1 MGEEWFKEQYGHIPR
16 IDLPRMPTPPIYEC
30 GSFTSSCATT
40 ERTTT
45 DRPSPRPEEAPFTL
59 AGAIAV
65 QAITEGLAAATL
77 PASAVIIALPE
88 GPLDHD
94 MESPATSTLS
104 SPCAA
109 SPTALPHTAVVE
121 VTLPSSLLSTGPE
134 IHPTPSF
141 PPSRPSAAAAGAAA
155 AAASVPP
162 PEPAQ
167 SPKPGPKGRPKS
179 KGVRALAK

>member
-30 GSFTSSCATT
+30 GSFTSSSATT

-59 AGAIAV
+59 AIAV

-109 SPTALPHTAVVE
+109 LPTALPPTAVVAD
-121 VTLPSSLLSTGPE
+121 TTPCSLSGNISET
-134 IHPTPSF
+134 HPTP
-141 PPSRPSAAAAGAAA
+141 PSLPSAAAAAVAA

-167 SPKPGPKGRPKS
+167 SPKPGPKGRPRS
-179 KGVRALAK
+179 KAVRALAK